1 MNRQTPIMDAMAA
14 VCDNA
19 RVRLCMPGH
28 KGDTGYF
35 GGELLWCDITE
46 LPGADNLLAPTGAIR
61 QSQALHAEYIGAD
74 AVAYTTGGATA
85 GVMAMLSL
93 FRGKKVIFQRGVHV
107 SAANAV
113 FTLGVIPVYLE
124 STPSDYPCVARPD
137 DIRSALKL
145 HRDAAAVFITYP
157 NYFGLCADIEEIA
170 DIAHKAGIPLLV
182 DAAHAAHFAYSSML
196 PPSPGIAGADIW
208 VESAHKTL
216 PAMSQCACLCIGR
229 NARVDKEEAV
239 RAMACFQSTSP
250 SYVLLGSMD
259 YAHAYMRDK
268 GEQEL
273 FRVINLAR
281 RFEAMVGLA
290 PGFCCPEVRV
300 PDMADKDPLKMI
312 IDVSGSGH
320 TGLAVKSML
329 ARQGIHAEAA
339 DMKNVLLM
347 LSVGTTADHLDRFY
361 EALKGIGK
369 TQKNH
374 AYFSPYSM
382 PKPTKYSQN
391 SRFWGNIEKVR
402 IEKAAGHIS
411 ASTAGVYP
419 PAEAVV
425 ARGQQITLEIVGY
438 LLEAKR
444 QGFEVF
450 GIDGDSIWVYK
461 ERK

>member
-1 MNRQTPIMDAMAA
+1 MNRQTPIMDAMST
-14 VCDNA
+14 VCENA
-19 RVRLCMPGH
+19 PVRLCMPGH

-61 QSQALHAEYIGAD
+61 ESQALHAEFIGAE
-74 AVAYTTGGATA
+74 AVVYTTGGSTA
-85 GVMAMLSL
+85 GITAMLSL
-93 FRGKKVIFQRGVHV
+93 FRGKKVIFPRGVHV

-113 FTLGVIPVYLE
+113 FTHGLIPVYLE
-124 STPSDYPCVARPD
+124 SSPSDYPCVARPE
-137 DIRSALKL
+137 DIRNALKT

-170 DIAHKAGIPLLV
+170 GIAHRAGIPLLV
-182 DAAHAAHFAYSSML
+182 DAAHGAHFAYSSML
-196 PPSPGIAGADIW
+196 PKSPAIAGADIW
-208 VESAHKTL
+208 VESAHKML
-216 PAMSQCACLCIGR
+216 PAMNQCACLCVGR
-229 NARVDKEEAV
+229 KARVNKEEAV
-239 RAMACFQSTSP
+239 CAMSCFQSTSP

-273 FRVINLAR
+273 FRVISLAR
-281 RFEAMVGLA
+281 RFEELVGLV
-290 PGFCCPEVRV
+290 PGFRCPEIRV
-300 PDMADKDPLKMI
+300 PDMADKDPLKII
-312 IDVSGSGH
+312 IDVSGSGY
-320 TGLAVKSML
+320 TGLMVKSML

-339 DMKNVLLM
+339 DMKNILLM
-347 LSVGTTADHLDRFY
+347 LSAGTTADHLDRLY
-361 EALKGIGK
+361 EALKGIER

-374 AYFSPYSM
+374 VYFSPYSM

-402 IEKAAGHIS
+402 LERAAGLIS
-411 ASTAGVYP
+411 ASAAGVYP
-419 PAEAVV
+419 PAEVV
-425 ARGQQITLEIVGY
+425 VSRGQQITFEIAGY

-461 ERK
+461 ERT